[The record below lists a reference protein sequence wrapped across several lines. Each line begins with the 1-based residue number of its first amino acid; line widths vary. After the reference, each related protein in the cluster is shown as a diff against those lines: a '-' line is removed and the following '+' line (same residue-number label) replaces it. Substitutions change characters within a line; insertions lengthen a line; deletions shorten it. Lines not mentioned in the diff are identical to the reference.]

1 MHFVLGM
8 HNPSQKEVPSH
19 FFLCA
24 AVLSRKVI
32 VNALLVYATLITSF
46 SSLSIP

>member
-8 HNPSQKEVPSH
+8 HNPSQKEVPSP
-19 FFLCA
+19 FLLSA
-24 AVLSRKVI
+24 AGLSRKVI
-32 VNALLVYATLITSF
+32 ANAVFVYATLITSF